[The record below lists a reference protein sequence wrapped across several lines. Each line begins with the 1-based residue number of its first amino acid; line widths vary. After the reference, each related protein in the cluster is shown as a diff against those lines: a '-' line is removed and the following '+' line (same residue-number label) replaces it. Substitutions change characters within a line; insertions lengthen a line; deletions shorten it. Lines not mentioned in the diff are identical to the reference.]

1 MPILPDPA
9 AVFAAALS
17 LHDACLERAEA
28 DSSLSLSESYQGMD
42 SFMRE
47 VMWAAEMFETWA
59 CEHVAFEEVDD
70 VWPYLLEH
78 RFGSAVLA
86 TMDAD
91 CLAGFNADLC
101 LRIAL
106 KLRLPLRAGGPWAC
120 GA

>member
-1 MPILPDPA
+1 MPTLPDSA

-28 DSSLSLSESYQGMD
+28 DFSLNLSESYQGMD

-47 VMWAAEMFETWA
+47 VMWAAEMFEKWA
-59 CEHVAFEEVDD
+59 CDHVAFDEVDD

-86 TMDAD
+86 TMGAD
-91 CLAGFNADLC
+91 CLAGFNAARC
-101 LRIAL
+101 LRIAI
-106 KLRLPLRAGGPWAC
+106 KLRLPLRVDGPWAG